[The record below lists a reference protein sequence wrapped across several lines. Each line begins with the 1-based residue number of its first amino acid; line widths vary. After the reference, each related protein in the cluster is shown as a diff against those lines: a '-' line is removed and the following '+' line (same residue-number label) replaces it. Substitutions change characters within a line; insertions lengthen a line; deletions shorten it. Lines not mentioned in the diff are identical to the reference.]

1 MNVTHAHPNRTATPA
16 SEPSR
21 HRPGPFVDVHCH
33 CLPGLDDGPASG
45 RQALT
50 LCRLLAQDHISIVVA
65 TPHQLGRFTGRTRPD
80 AVRCATRQLNHELAD
95 EGIRLRIAPGAEV
108 RLDERVSTLLAEDA
122 ILTLADRRQHL
133 LLELPEQAFIDIEPL
148 IAGLVS
154 QGTDVIIAHPERNG
168 PLLGHPRVLWRWLN
182 RGVTLQITAGSL
194 AGHFGRT
201 AERNAWWLLAEG
213 WVALIATDAH
223 DCEAAG
229 PCMTTAF
236 EMIRSRL
243 GEPVARLL
251 CSDNPLRVVKGERIR
266 PPIFHQKQEV
276 R

>member
-1 MNVTHAHPNRTATPA
+1 MNVAQAHPNRTAPPA
-16 SEPSR
+16 SRPSR
-21 HRPGPFVDVHCH
+21 PRPGPFVDMHCH
-33 CLPGLDDGPASG
+33 CLPGLDDGPTSEH
-45 RQALT
+45 QALE
-50 LCRLLAQDHISIVVA
+50 LCRLLAQDHIAVVVA

-80 AVRCATRQLNHELAD
+80 AVRCATRQLNHELVGM
-95 EGIRLRIAPGAEV
+95 GINLRIVPGAEV

-148 IAGLVS
+148 IVRLVH
-154 QGTDVIIAHPERNG
+154 QGADVILAHPERNI
-168 PLLGHPRVLWRWLN
+168 PLLEHLRVLWRWLN
-182 RGVTLQITAGSL
+182 HGVTLQITAGSL
-194 AGHFGRT
+194 VGHFGRT

-223 DCEAAG
+223 DCEDAG

-243 GEPVARLL
+243 GGPVARLL
-251 CSDNPLRVVKGERIR
+251 CSDNPLRVVRGERIR
-266 PPIFHQKQEV
+266 PPIFHQEQES